1 MDPTRPNSQE
11 APGQPGGSGGEPD
24 PSEPPEEH
32 EGGLSQAFLERAISL
47 RSMSPTLL
55 AITVVPIAQAVVAA
69 GLLATRDVP
78 WPLVPAGTLP
88 GGQVL
93 ATLPLPTLVA
103 AAVFMV
109 LAWSYVLTGALH
121 GHGVLRVVGLGTY
134 SLMALLAAVT
144 ATFDSGAAAAG
155 NVGESVLIGVAIL
168 LVLLGVWAAAA
179 GLWIVDRSNA
189 GQAPHLHH
197 RERLWLP
204 TFLFVV
210 GATGLIYLLSGLA
223 GLRSGGFGRYLYA
236 EMLLL
241 QFILIPV
248 LFLAGTDFAEWS
260 EVVSGRIASAG
271 ASLAGRFGPWVLAAA
286 IAATAVGIVL
296 HYLWQSLAALS
307 VNVVGIAIVVA
318 PAIVALGLVG
328 LLGALAVPARP
339 SPRVPL
345 WALGFAAV
353 TVYAG
358 VGAAAVIGFV
368 TAPAQ
373 QEPQNLPVQGL
384 VAYEHDQR
392 PQFAMEVPQGWRS
405 SPVQDGVAFRG
416 ADTSGFPVQF
426 LVLQVPAGAGDAAE
440 AQAVRV
446 RLERA
451 LGGPVQLEGQRQQG
465 RWQVQDLHGT
475 AFGTQVQGRLWTR
488 TEGGSRWLLVGT
500 SPLLAGGSY
509 TPLFD
514 TLVGSW
520 HSGTGPVAGTGS
532 RAAGPAPVD
541 YLVGTGAASL
551 VLLVVGGVLLRR
563 GRERGSA
570 GLFLMAT
577 AVFNLFGPLGLAQAG
592 AQLHLHWL
600 QGVLFVNV
608 LMTLALAALV
618 FLAVQAVRRR
628 IGRTSIPLLRLGLIL
643 LLGMVGLLVLY
654 YAVFGTILEVQR
666 FTLAAALLLVA
677 AMVWDV
683 VLSGDAVTNVHGRHV
698 PRHSRVL
705 LYFGYTMMVTTL
717 VVFFSSLSIQGG
729 GTAGLEFDS
738 DIWPQTG
745 IAVLGI
751 PLLLTFFVINLGA
764 WRHRQRVEEGPPID
778 REDLADA

>member
-11 APGQPGGSGGEPD
+11 APGQPGGGGEPERH
-24 PSEPPEEH
+24 EPPAEH
-32 EGGLSQAFLERAISL
+32 REGLSQAFLERAISF
-47 RSMSPTLL
+47 RSMSPALL
-55 AITVVPIAQAVVAA
+55 AASLVPIGQAVVAA
-69 GLLATRDVP
+69 VLVTTRDLP
-78 WPLVPAGTLP
+78 WPVVPAGRLP
-88 GGQVL
+88 GGQIL
-93 ATLPLPTLVA
+93 ATLPLPTLVF

-121 GHGVLRVVGLGTY
+121 GHGVLRAAGLGAY
-134 SLMALLAAVT
+134 SLMALLAAAS
-144 ATFDSGAAAAG
+144 ATFDGTAAAAG
-155 NVGESVLIGVAIL
+155 NAGRSVLIGAAIL

-179 GLWIVDRSNA
+179 GLWVVDRTNA
-189 GQAPHLHH
+189 VKAPHLHH

-210 GATGLIYLLSGLA
+210 GATGLIYLFSGLA
-223 GLRSGGFGRYLYA
+223 GLKSGGFGRYLYT
-236 EMLLL
+236 EMLVL
-241 QFILIPV
+241 QFFLIPV

-260 EVVSGRIASAG
+260 EVVSGRIASVG
-271 ASLAGRFGPWVLAAA
+271 ARLAGRVGPWVLVAA

-296 HYLWQSLAALS
+296 HYLWQSLISLRL
-307 VNVVGIAIVVA
+307 NLVGIGIVVA

-328 LLGALAVPARP
+328 VLGVLALPARP

-345 WALGFAAV
+345 RALGFAAV
-353 TVYAG
+353 VVYAG
-358 VGAAAVIGFV
+358 VGAAAVLGFV

-373 QEPQNLPVQGL
+373 QPQNLPVQGL

-405 SPVQDGVAFRG
+405 ISVQDGVVFRG
-416 ADTSGFPVQF
+416 ADSSGFPVQF
-426 LVLQVPAGAGDAAE
+426 LVLQVPAGGGDAAE
-440 AQAVRV
+440 AQAVQARIERV
-446 RLERA
+446 
-451 LGGPVQLEGQRQQG
+451 LGGPLQLDGRRQQG
-465 RWQVQDLHGT
+465 QWQVQDLHGT
-475 AFGTQVQGRLWTR
+475 SLGTEVQGRVWTR
-488 TEGGSRWLLVGT
+488 TEGGSRWLLVGA

-520 HSGTGPVAGTGS
+520 HSGTGPVAGTAGGAS
-532 RAAGPAPVD
+532 GPAPVD
-541 YLVGTGAASL
+541 YLVGTSAASL

-563 GRERGSA
+563 GREGGSA
-570 GLFLMAT
+570 GLFLMTT
-577 AVFNLFGPLGLAQAG
+577 AIFNLFGPLGLAQAG
-592 AQLHLHWL
+592 AQLHVRWL
-600 QGVLFVNV
+600 PGVLFTNV
-608 LMTLALAALV
+608 LMALALAALAS
-618 FLAVQAVRRR
+618 LAVQGVRGR
-628 IGRTSIPLLRLGLIL
+628 IGRSSVPPLRLVLIL

-654 YAVFGTILEVQR
+654 YAVFGTILQVQR

-717 VVFFSSLSIQGG
+717 VIFFSSLSIQGG
-729 GTAGLEFDS
+729 GTAGLEFES
-738 DIWPQTG
+738 DIWPQMG
-745 IAVLGI
+745 IAVFGI

-764 WRHRQRVEEGPPID
+764 WHHRQRVEEGPPID
-778 REDLADA
+778 REELADE